1 MNRKINL
8 LTFALA
14 VVALLPLCSFASD
27 LKPLYS
33 ARAKT
38 IGVSGDTEALTAA
51 DSLGRFV
58 LNPIQ
63 INCEVPVP
71 ADGKKFTP
79 AQVREVENCLN
90 GAGAAREVLKYMYDC
105 DGKNVD
111 DKLLLERA
119 AANRKLCGLPPV
131 SDTELRESFLPLLMH
146 NYIYLE
152 RMVPVERKST
162 APAEMPT
169 IYYRAYMLFKVTAA
183 PELWT
188 RLRDMPTAAMLN
200 DMDVRVE
207 YVRGGAIGHHTE
219 ILRELERHVA
229 DFRYT
234 GAIVGTEP
242 LTASFGSASG
252 LKNGSL
258 AAIYREE
265 TGPDGLTASRRI
277 GYARVGVTGDDS
289 SKLYPL
295 NYTLRDAAPGDMAVK
310 EGNRRSAVQLEAT
323 WMKHLLGGALS
334 YSYLCAQNGFGWNWR
349 VIMEI
354 GYSAS
359 DIGNRK
365 IVNAKVDK
373 RHFKRLRGPVQEYY
387 GQIGAGFSKTFGG
400 ILEVMPQ
407 VMFGYAHVKTHTPG
421 PDTGKSMVDNFNGH
435 YFRIPVGVSVGLNS
449 CYPVQFVL
457 SLGYTSLIGFE
468 FKGAQASNENHGIV
482 RKACDMLG
490 VGIDGLYLKLGARY
504 NF

>member
-71 ADGKKFTP
+71 SDGKKFTP

-90 GAGAAREVLKYMYDC
+90 GAGAAREVLKYMYDS

-131 SDTELRESFLPLLMH
+131 PDTELRESFLPLLMH

-162 APAEMPT
+162 APADMPT
-169 IYYRAYMLFKVTAA
+169 IYYRAYMLFKVTAS

-252 LKNGSL
+252 LKTGSL

-310 EGNRRSAVQLEAT
+310 AGNRRSAVQLEAT
-323 WMKHLLGGALS
+323 WMKNKWGGS
-334 YSYLCAQNGFGWNWR
+334 VGFNYLCGLNRFGWSWR
-349 VIMEI
+349 FLMNLELS
-354 GYSAS
+354 GAS
-359 DIGNRK
+359 IKPDR
-365 IVNAKVDK
+365 
-373 RHFKRLRGPVQEYY
+373 F
-387 GQIGAGFSKTFGG
+387 IGADTRSLIDFSADLGVGYAKTLGSV
-400 ILEVMPQ
+400 EVMPHA
-407 VMFGYAHVKTHTPG
+407 MIGYAYISAPMPNTYITKKNG
-421 PDTGKSMVDNFNGH
+421 NFL
-435 YFRIPVGVSVGLNS
+435 RLPLGVTAAWNV
-449 CYPVQFVL
+449 CYPVQFIFTA
-457 SLGYTSLIGFE
+457 GYVVQQGFE
-468 FKGAQASNENHGIV
+468 FKGAQSPKEDYKVVENICKS
-482 RKACDMLG
+482 RNI
-490 VGIDGLYLKLGARY
+490 GIDGFYMKLGLRY

>member
-79 AQVREVENCLN
+79 DQVREVENCLN
-90 GAGAAREVLKYMYDC
+90 GAGAAREVLKYMYGC
-105 DGKNVD
+105 DGKTVD
-111 DKLLLERA
+111 DKLLLGRA

-152 RMVPVERKST
+152 RMVPVERKAT
-162 APAEMPT
+162 VPVDAPA

-183 PELWT
+183 TELWT

-207 YVRGGAIGHHTE
+207 YVRGGVIGHHTE

-229 DFRYT
+229 DFRHT

-265 TGPDGLTASRRI
+265 TGPDGLPASRRI
-277 GYARVGVTGDDS
+277 GYARAGVTGDDS
-289 SKLYPL
+289 SRLYPL
-295 NYTLRDAAPGDMAVK
+295 NYGLRDAEPGDIAVK
-310 EGNRRSAVQLEAT
+310 AGDKRSALQLEAT
-323 WMKHLLGGALS
+323 WMKNKWGGS
-334 YSYLCAQNGFGWNWR
+334 VGFNYLCGLNRFGWSWR
-349 VIMEI
+349 FLMNLELS
-354 GYSAS
+354 GAS
-359 DIGNRK
+359 IKPDR
-365 IVNAKVDK
+365 
-373 RHFKRLRGPVQEYY
+373 F
-387 GQIGAGFSKTFGG
+387 IGADTRSLTDFSADLGVGYAKTFGSV
-400 ILEVMPQ
+400 EVMPHA
-407 VMFGYAHVKTHTPG
+407 MIGYAYITAPMPNTY
-421 PDTGKSMVDNFNGH
+421 SMSKKGH
-435 YFRIPVGVSVGLNS
+435 FFRLPLGVTAAWNV
-449 CYPVQFVL
+449 CYPVQFIFTA
-457 SLGYTSLIGFE
+457 GYVVQKGFE
-468 FKGAQASNENHGIV
+468 LKGAQSAMEDFKDVEDICKDRNI
-482 RKACDMLG
+482 
-490 VGIDGLYLKLGARY
+490 GIDGFYMKLGVRY